1 MDIPNN
7 LFSNLI
13 QIPVVLFGTIVAAAI
28 KRRCF
33 DVDTRTRLVWRLDI
47 VRQTLVSIVS
57 MTLLISIAI
66 LFKGSDTLNLMTLVA
81 VDITLGCAI
90 DAGLVK
96 LLRVGGMRVGDY
108 GITTDYGKA
117 LWQAAITIVVCVN
130 ARCTSAIASIFMF
143 PFANDHLS
151 RDKLVVDDVSVA
163 VGLPLLYFVTRL
175 LVLDSIFAYPRH
187 YESIQAPASPKFVI
201 ECDDVHTEA
210 PDSPDQHGNTQSL
223 ETQNA

>member
-28 KRRCF
+28 KRRCI

-47 VRQTLVSIVS
+47 VRQTLVSVVS
-57 MTLLISIAI
+57 MALLISIAI
-66 LFKGSDTLNLMTLVA
+66 LFQGSDTLNLMTLVA

-96 LLRVGGMRVGDY
+96 MLRVGGMKVGDY
-108 GITTDYGKA
+108 GINTDYSKA
-117 LWQAAITIVVCVN
+117 MWQAAITTTVCISS
-130 ARCTSAIASIFMF
+130 RCTSAIAAIFMF

-151 RDKLVVDDVSVA
+151 RDKLVVDDVTVA

-175 LVLDSIFAYPRH
+175 LVLDSVFAFPRH
-187 YESIQAPASPKFVI
+187 YESLQSPASDKFCI
-201 ECDDVHTEA
+201 ECDDVHTEEA
-210 PDSPDQHGNTQSL
+210 DAQGQEDQAAL
-223 ETQNA
+223 